1 MAKMIPS
8 RLAPETPA
16 SERRVY
22 QRFQS
27 ELPGTWTVIHSQR
40 FLLPVNGRIRDGE
53 LDFLVLDP
61 SRGAVG
67 LEVKGGRVAR
77 TSEGWFS
84 VDRRNEPH
92 PIKDPAKQAR
102 NAIYALARYWEDAP
116 NFGGKGFQCA
126 YCWAVVFPDM
136 ECLGDL
142 GPDLPRDVIMDRADV
157 LDAQSGAD
165 RLFRQLP
172 SRRTP
177 PSAKGVKALVATLM
191 ERRPPA
197 SSLAIQFKEEN
208 EQLLRLTEEQMILL
222 DSLAAHNRTAIEGA
236 AGTGKTVLAMEK
248 ARRLAIAGQRVLLLC
263 FNGPLARDLRQR
275 ADGFDVDA
283 FHGFFYRLAQRAGL
297 EKWERDFASAE
308 ERRHFFDSVAPMK
321 LMEALEKLPDERYD
335 AIVVDEAQD
344 FRPDWW
350 DCLDDALREGRQ
362 GTLYAFYDPNQD
374 IYGGG
379 PPEALDVRPHRLVLN
394 CRNTSRIAEYAAGLV
409 GAESTVRPNTP
420 RGEPVLE
427 ISCRNDAE
435 VVQAVSDQLQRLV
448 RRQVDPDAITIV
460 STRTLRNSPFADDQ
474 RAGRFKL
481 TGLDGQSEKVR
492 GPAKPRQVVYETL
505 HRFKGLES
513 DVVILLDL
521 SGDRHIT
528 PNHRYVAASRA
539 RNLLIV
545 IRQAV

>member
-8 RLAPETPA
+8 RPAPETPA

-27 ELPGTWTVIHSQR
+27 ELPDNWTVIHSQR
-40 FLLPVNGRIRDGE
+40 FLLPVNGRTRDGE

-84 VDRRNEPH
+84 MDRRNEAH
-92 PIKDPAKQAR
+92 AIKDPGKQAR

-116 NFGGKGFQCA
+116 SFGGRGFQCA

-136 ECLGDL
+136 ECPGDL

-157 LDAQSGAD
+157 LNAHSGAD

-177 PSAKGVKALVATLM
+177 PSARGVRALVATLM

-197 SSLAIQFKEEN
+197 SSLAIQFMEEN
-208 EQLLRLTEEQMILL
+208 EQLLRLTEEQKILL
-222 DSLAAHNRTAIEGA
+222 DSLALHHRAAIQGA

-248 ARRLAIAGQRVLLLC
+248 ARRLAVAGQRVLLLC
-263 FNGPLARDLRQR
+263 FNGPLARDLRQT

-283 FHGFFYRLAQRAGL
+283 FHGFFYRLAHRAGL
-297 EKWERDFASAE
+297 EKRERNFASAE
-308 ERRHFFDSVAPMK
+308 ERRHFYDSVAPLK
-321 LMEALEKLPDERYD
+321 LLEALEKLPDERYD

-350 DCLDDALREGRQ
+350 DCLDEALREGRQ

-379 PPEALDVRPHRLVLN
+379 PPEALDVLPHRLVLN
-394 CRNTSRIAEYAAGLV
+394 CRNTSCIAEYAAGLV
-409 GAESTVRPNTP
+409 GAESFVRPNTP

-427 ISCRNDAE
+427 ISCRTDAE
-435 VVQAVSDQLQRLV
+435 VVQAVSDQLERLV
-448 RRQVDPDAITIV
+448 RRQVDPDAVAIV

-474 RAGRFKL
+474 RAGRFRL
-481 TGLDGQSEKVR
+481 IGLDGRNGRVR

-521 SGDRHIT
+521 SSGRHIT
-528 PNHRYVAASRA
+528 PSHRYVAASRA

-545 IRQAV
+545 IRQAH